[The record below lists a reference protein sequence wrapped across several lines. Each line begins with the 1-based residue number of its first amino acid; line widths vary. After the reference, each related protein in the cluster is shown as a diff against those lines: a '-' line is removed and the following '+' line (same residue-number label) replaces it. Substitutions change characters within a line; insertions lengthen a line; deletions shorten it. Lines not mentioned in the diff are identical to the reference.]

1 MNDVPWG
8 KQALEIACEVLSQ
21 IGDDVEIFA
30 FKTTPRG
37 YIYVRI
43 DKLSNR

>member
-8 KQALEIACEVLSQ
+8 EQALKIAHEVLSQ
-21 IGDDVEIFA
+21 FGDDVEIFA

-43 DKLSNR
+43 DKLSNK